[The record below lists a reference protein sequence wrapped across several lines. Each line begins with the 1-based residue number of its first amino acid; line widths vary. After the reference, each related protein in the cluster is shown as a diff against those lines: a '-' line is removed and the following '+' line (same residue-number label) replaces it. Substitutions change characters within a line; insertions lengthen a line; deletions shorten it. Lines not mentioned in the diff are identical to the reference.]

1 MRKVNSIIAIFFIS
15 VVFLNCKNSTEPATD
30 ENTITEDA
38 VTLIVDNSENVNNEV
53 ITVDSDSG
61 NPVSVKNEVKSNQIT
76 NTPKPKEV
84 KSNSNPSVPI
94 KEVVSNP
101 KQDVVVNTPA
111 PKPSPDPSPTPTP
124 TPTPTPATTPTPV
137 PVVQVPV
144 ATSNSSNW
152 EVPSKYNTMKNPT
165 DKSDS
170 DGLAEGKV
178 LYVKHCKSCHGA
190 TGKGDG
196 TKAGDIDTPMPN
208 FFKPIFQAQTDGD
221 LFYKTKTG
229 REDMPGFSK
238 KMDDEEIWFLVN
250 YMRTLK

>member
-1 MRKVNSIIAIFFIS
+1 MILFFIS
-15 VVFLNCKNSTEPATD
+15 LVFLNCKNSTEPAID
-30 ENTITEDA
+30 ENTITEEA
-38 VTLIVDNSENVNNEV
+38 VNPIVDNPEIVSNEV
-53 ITVDSDSG
+53 ITVDSNSG
-61 NPVSVKNEVKSNQIT
+61 NLVTVENEVKSNQIT

-84 KSNSNPSVPI
+84 KSNSNSSVPV
-94 KEVVSNP
+94 KEVISIP
-101 KQDVVVNTPA
+101 KQEVVVNSPTPELAPIPSPTSTTTPA
-111 PKPSPDPSPTPTP
+111 PTPTP
-124 TPTPTPATTPTPV
+124 LPV
-137 PVVQVPV
+137 PVAQAPV

-152 EVPSKYNTMKNPT
+152 VVPTKYNSMKNPT

-190 TGKGDG
+190 SGLGDG

-208 FFKPIFQAQTDGD
+208 FSKPIFQAQTDGD
-221 LFYKTKTG
+221 LFYKTKIG
-229 REDMPGFSK
+229 RDDMPGFSK